1 MVFAQRKQ
9 TPPIADAIIPARA
22 PTLGAREA
30 QVFAGV
36 LQALGEGKQA
46 DISAV
51 LPSECRPAI
60 EALAASLQQRDRD
73 DLGRTVQFSM
83 QASEAMAAV
92 AKITGSVRDV
102 NDRADNMAAA
112 IEELNASVSQISA
125 TAESSSHEMETAA
138 ADARESAEAL
148 IKMNEASQEIAETMV
163 SMETRV
169 TALQTAA
176 EQIGEF
182 VGTIDAIASQTNL
195 LALNA
200 TIEAARAGEAG
211 RGFAVVASE
220 VKTLSSQTQTAT
232 DDIQKRIA
240 RLREDVT
247 DLLSAVSQ
255 AREAVD
261 RGNVLAEDANAK
273 VANVENLVS
282 GNAARM
288 SELAGVLSEQLQA
301 TSELSEGIVAVAEEA
316 KQAANNAGHVI
327 KAVSASEGLV
337 NAQFAGLDSRDIADY
352 VLQRAKSDHFLW
364 KKNLS
369 EMLVGL
375 NNLTENELADHHSCR
390 LGKWVD
396 QVTDPTL
403 CNHAAFGQ
411 LETPHAAVHQ
421 HGKAAAR
428 HFAEGDIAGAQAE
441 VAKME
446 LASKQVVDVLDQ
458 LLARNG

>member
-9 TPPIADAIIPARA
+9 TPPSADTLA
-22 PTLGAREA
+22 PIRSTGLDAKHAE
-30 QVFAGV
+30 VFAGI
-36 LQALGEGKQA
+36 LQALGDGKQA
-46 DISAV
+46 DISNI
-51 LPSECRPAI
+51 LPETYRPAV
-60 EALAASLQQRDRD
+60 EALAASLQSRDRD

-112 IEELNASVSQISA
+112 IEELNASVGQISS

-138 ADARESAEAL
+138 SDARESAEVL
-148 IKMNEASQEIAETMV
+148 VKMNQASREIDETMV

-169 TALQTAA
+169 TALQSAA

-200 TIEAARAGEAG
+200 TIEAARAGDAG

-232 DDIQKRIA
+232 DDIQKRIE
-240 RLREDVT
+240 RLRDDVT

-261 RGNVLAEDANAK
+261 RGNVLADDANSK

-288 SELAGVLSEQLQA
+288 SELAGVLGEQSQA
-301 TSELSEGIVAVAEEA
+301 TAELSEGIVAVAEEA
-316 KQAANNAGHVI
+316 KIAADNAGHVI
-327 KAVSASEGLV
+327 TAVSASEGLV
-337 NAQFAGLDSRDIADY
+337 NAQFAGLDSREIEDY

-396 QVTDPTL
+396 QVTDPSL

-421 HGKAAAR
+421 HGKTAAR
-428 HFAEGDIAGAQAE
+428 HFADGDIAGAQTE

-446 LASKQVVDVLDQ
+446 EASKHVVDVLDQ
-458 LLARNG
+458 LLARND